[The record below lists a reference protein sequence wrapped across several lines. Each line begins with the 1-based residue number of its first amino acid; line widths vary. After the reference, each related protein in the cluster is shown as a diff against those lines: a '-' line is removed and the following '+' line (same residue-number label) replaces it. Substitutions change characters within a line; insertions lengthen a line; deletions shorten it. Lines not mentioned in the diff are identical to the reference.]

1 MRRARSHMDARWQR
15 LWLRR
20 CGRCGLVAV
29 AFAAAKGSF
38 WNGVEQIVWSGVSMG
53 VELQMHPTPYL
64 LHPKLDT
71 GARYGI
77 VALRMD
83 FALLAHPAPG
93 RAGCDPSN
101 AR

>member
-1 MRRARSHMDARWQR
+1 MRRARSHTGAGRQR
-15 LWLRR
+15 LLLRR
-20 CGRCGLVAV
+20 CGRCGLITV
-29 AFAAAKGSF
+29 AFAAAKGSLG
-38 WNGVEQIVWSGVSMG
+38 NGVEQIAWSGVSMG

-77 VALRMD
+77 VVLRMD
-83 FALLAHPAPG
+83 FALLARPAPE